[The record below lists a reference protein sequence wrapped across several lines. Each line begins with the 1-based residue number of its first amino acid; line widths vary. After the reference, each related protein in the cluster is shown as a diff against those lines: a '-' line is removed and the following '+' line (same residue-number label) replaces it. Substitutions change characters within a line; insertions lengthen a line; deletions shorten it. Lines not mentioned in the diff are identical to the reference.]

1 MTNEE
6 RIAGLEHAVI
16 RLSNIWE
23 LKFGAY
29 ALDVNPA
36 VRSEGEQIR
45 GWAGS
50 VQEHR
55 AGT

>member
-6 RIAGLEHAVI
+6 RIAGLEDAVI

-23 LKFGAY
+23 LNGAY

-36 VRSEGEQIR
+36 IRGEGEQIR
-45 GWAGS
+45 RWAKS
-50 VQEHR
+50 VSDSR